1 MNSSLRFLA
10 GMIIGL
16 TPLLTLAQPGSPS
29 NNILYLNEYVKA
41 PGKILDFNH
50 NKLLFIDVGP
60 QSNPRLLDVIT
71 HATTVIPYNGLVE
84 AGYVTPQ
91 GAVLNTIPAISSP
104 LDSLYDFNN
113 GILYGIA
120 QINRGSVKAAG
131 NYCIWARDADQTFYD
146 WDDSLFL
153 RDLIT
158 RTNTLVTRFAN
169 GGSVGR
175 HTKNEVAANGLV
187 AYIDSAKNL
196 VKYQNNSYTI
206 LTDVYGQWHG
216 AANPLTDG
224 YNIVY
229 QELDES
235 TTRAVTT
242 GPQGDVPLTAF
253 TRDYAPQPKT
263 EYQVNNK
270 YVAFIRLV
278 RPLPPPIFYA
288 FHLYIRDTTG
298 QEARTLTD
306 SLYINQLDLLNPK
319 GDVML
324 FGSRPGIPGRWL
336 VPRSGEIKQI
346 SSAAGQTW
354 YRDTSWYITIDS
366 TLYTLR
372 SNEVLPPPVP
382 QLQGLKTAW
391 CSTAGAQAIKITN
404 LPGDTSQTHV
414 LVRLDGAELP
424 VNIADS
430 TFTINAGTLPVGT
443 HNIIVQ
449 YTNTAGA
456 SADTTH
462 FTINTAVTPIVKLSS
477 DVTNT
482 PLLPS
487 PVNLTAT
494 NTAGGG
500 ISPKYTFA
508 KDRAFT
514 NILQAQSSDSTLRI
528 LSTSLSIGA
537 NKIYV
542 RMLTSDSCYTTQTAV
557 DSITIYR
564 LAGSGIVD
572 PDNPHQVIHILPNP
586 FYNWLILT
594 GLNSSKTYLITLR
607 RSNGSLVLQRQ
618 VTNAS
623 YYQIYSPASSPGIY
637 YLSVYDKTKERMLGT
652 VRLLKIF

>member
-1 MNSSLRFLA
+1 MKSSLRFLS
-10 GMIIGL
+10 GMILGL
-16 TPLLTLAQPGSPS
+16 SPLLAVAQPGSPS

-50 NKLLFIDVGP
+50 NKLLFIDAGP
-60 QSNPRLLDVIT
+60 QSNPRILDVIT
-71 HATTVIPYNGLVE
+71 HATTTIPYNGRVE
-84 AGYVTPQ
+84 VGYITPQ
-91 GAVLNTIPAISSP
+91 GAVLNAIPAISSP
-104 LDSLYDFNN
+104 LDSLYDFNS
-113 GILYGIA
+113 GTLYGIA
-120 QINRGSVKAAG
+120 QINRGSVKVAG
-131 NYCIWARDADQTFYD
+131 NYCIYTT
-146 WDDSLFL
+146 DDSLFL
-153 RDLIT
+153 RDLTT
-158 RTNTLVTRFAN
+158 RTNTLITHYAIRY
-169 GGSVGR
+169 SVGLS
-175 HTKNEVAANGLV
+175 TKNDVAANGLV
-187 AYIDSAKNL
+187 AYIDSAQNL
-196 VKYQNNSYTI
+196 VKYQNGSYTV
-206 LTDVYGQWHG
+206 LTDVYGQWQG

-224 YNIVY
+224 YNIAY
-229 QELDES
+229 QEKMES
-235 TTRAVTT
+235 TIRALTT

-253 TRDYAPQPKT
+253 DRDFPPYPKT
-263 EYQVNNK
+263 DYQVNNK
-270 YVAFIRLV
+270 YVAFLRLV
-278 RPLPPPIFYA
+278 RPVPPPFFYA

-298 QEARTLTD
+298 VEARTLTD

-336 VPRSGEIKQI
+336 VPRNGEIKQI
-346 SSAAGQTW
+346 SSAAGQTF

-382 QLQGLKTAW
+382 QIQGLRTAY
-391 CSTAGAQAIKITN
+391 CSTAGTQAIKITN

-414 LVRLDGAELP
+414 LVRLDGTALP

-430 TFTINAGTLPVGT
+430 TFTINPGALSVGP
-443 HNIIVQ
+443 HNMIVQ
-449 YTNTAGA
+449 YTNTAGT
-456 SADTTH
+456 SADTAH
-462 FTINTAVTPIVKLSS
+462 FTVNAAVTPIVKLSS
-477 DVTNT
+477 DVTNV

-487 PVNLTAT
+487 PVNIVAT

-500 ISPKYTFA
+500 TSPKYTFA
-508 KDRAFT
+508 KDRNFT
-514 NILQAQSSDSTLRI
+514 NILQAQSTDSTLRI
-528 LSTSLSIGA
+528 LSTSLNIGA

-557 DSITIYR
+557 DSLTIYR

-586 FYNWLILT
+586 FYNWLALT
-594 GLNSSKTYLITLR
+594 GLNSSKTYLISLR

-623 YYQIYSPASSPGIY
+623 FYQFYIPASNPGVY
-637 YLSVYDKTKERMLGT
+637 YLSVYDKTKDRMLGT